1 MAHAAVAQGDFAA
14 PAADVLRQA
23 TVEPRTARRRARELG
38 ELARRQGDRRSAA
51 VCAHAEGVAAQQ
63 LGAIDDAIA
72 AYRRAIRTAVAGG
85 ATDVAAR
92 ARASLAG
99 SMLVRGRLPAALRE
113 MGVALADLSGVDAA
127 RALSQR
133 AAILQLVGRPDD
145 ALADLRRAIPVLRQ
159 AGDAD
164 WAASALSNRSVLHI
178 ARRAFAAAEADL
190 QIAGQLAEEH
200 RLTLWSAY
208 VEQNLGWLDSG
219 RGEIVSALGHF
230 ARSEQLF
237 GELGTQNGSL
247 LVDRAELLLSLR
259 LIDEARSAAD
269 HAVELHRRHRDRLHL
284 PRAQL
289 LRSTVALVQRDLD
302 AAVRAADQAIGGF
315 GRLGD
320 AGGVALARF
329 ARLQAR
335 YAVDRS
341 SVPAGR
347 ARRVADEL
355 RRTGWQVPALEARVL
370 AGIIAL
376 RRGQLAAGREDL
388 RLAGRARFTGPAEVR
403 IRGWLG
409 EALLRFADGRRRSA
423 YSAIDAGL
431 RIVERYQATLGATEL
446 RAHVTLHRGELARLG
461 LRIALDAQD
470 PGRVLS
476 VVERARA
483 TALLFRRP
491 RPPSDP
497 DLSRDLADLRTT
509 MKEIDEARD
518 EGRSTAALT
527 ARQVRLE
534 EAIAGRTMQLPGAFG
549 APRRLPRT
557 RADLAVAFAGSALV
571 EYVELSGRLSVV
583 TVVDG
588 VSRLQALGSTE
599 VVGRLLPQLSF
610 ALRRLARPNTSAGGR
625 AAATAALAKQQ
636 TDLDGLLFGA
646 IRQRLGGRPI
656 VVVPSPVL
664 QGLPWAVLPTC
675 RDRQVSVAPS
685 ATLWLDAV
693 SRGRPAGDRI
703 VVAAGPGL
711 VGAVHEAAAVARLY
725 PGARCLS
732 GDEAT
737 AGRVAAAGDGA
748 DLLHVAAHGRLRSDN
763 PYFSSLQFADG
774 PLTLYDLDRID
785 APGHVVLAA
794 CETAQSAV
802 VAVDEVLG
810 LAAALL
816 AQGTTSVVAPVVN
829 VLDDAVVDLM
839 LDYHREL
846 RASRPPAEALAI
858 AQSRAAGRGPAA
870 WAAGAGFVC
879 MGAGTRPV
887 FLRLPLPR

>member
-1 MAHAAVAQGDFAA
+1 MAVAEGDFGPA
-14 PAADVLRQA
+14 AADVLRQA
-23 TVEPRTARRRARELG
+23 TVEPRQARRRARELG
-38 ELARRQGDRRSAA
+38 ERARRAGDRRSAA
-51 VCAHAEGVAAQQ
+51 VLAHAAGVAAQQ
-63 LGAIDDAIA
+63 LGEIDDAIA
-72 AYRRAIRTAVAGG
+72 AYRRAIRIGTVGG
-85 ATDVAAR
+85 AADVAAR

-99 SMLVRGRLPAALRE
+99 SMLVRGRLSAALHE
-113 MGVALADLSGVDAA
+113 MDAALADLSGVDAA

-178 ARRAFAAAEADL
+178 ARRAFAAAESDL
-190 QIAGQLAEEH
+190 EIAGQLAQQH
-200 RLTLWSAY
+200 RLPLWSAY
-208 VEQNLGWLDSG
+208 VAQNLGWLDSN

-237 GELGTQNGSL
+237 SELGTQNGSL

-269 HAVELHRRHRDRLHL
+269 RAVDLYRRHRDRLHL

-289 LRSTVALVQRDLD
+289 LLSTVALVERDHE
-302 AAVRAADQAIGGF
+302 AALRAAEQAIGGF

-329 ARLQAR
+329 ARLQVR

-347 ARRVADEL
+347 ARRIADEL
-355 RRTGWQVPALEARVL
+355 RRTGWQVPALEAQVI

-376 RRGQLAAGREDL
+376 SRGQLGPGREDL
-388 RLAGRARFTGPAEVR
+388 RLASRARSTGPAEVR

-409 EALLRFADGRRRSA
+409 EALLRFADGRLRSA
-423 YSAIDAGL
+423 NSAVDAGL

-470 PGRVLS
+470 PARVLS
-476 VVERARA
+476 VVERGRA

-497 DLSRDLADLRTT
+497 TLSRDLADLRTT
-509 MKEIDEARD
+509 MREIDEARD
-518 EGRSTAALT
+518 EGLPTAALVG
-527 ARQVRLE
+527 RQVRLE
-534 EAIAGRTMQLPGAFG
+534 KAIAGRTMQLPGAFG

-557 RADLAVAFAGSALV
+557 RAGLAAGFAGSALV
-571 EYVELSGRLSVV
+571 EYVELGRRLFVV

-588 VSRLQALGSTE
+588 RTRLHPLGSTE
-599 VVGRLLPQLSF
+599 AVARLLPQLSF
-610 ALRRLARPNTSAGGR
+610 ALRRLARPHTSTDGR
-625 AAATAALAKQQ
+625 AAAAAALARKQAE
-636 TDLDGLLFGA
+636 LDELLFGA
-646 IRQRLGGRPI
+646 FRDRLGDRPV
-656 VVVPSPVL
+656 VVVPSPAL
-664 QGLPWAVLPTC
+664 QGLPWAALPSC
-675 RDRQVSVAPS
+675 RDRPVSVAPS

-693 SRGRPAGDRI
+693 ARGRPAGDRI

-711 VGAVHEAAAVARLY
+711 AGAEQEAAAIAGLY

-732 GDEAT
+732 GDDAT
-737 AGRVAAAGDGA
+737 ANRVAAAGDGA
-748 DLLHVAAHGRLRSDN
+748 DLLHIAAHGRLRSDN
-763 PYFSSLQFADG
+763 PYFSSLRLADG
-774 PLTLYDLDRID
+774 PLTLYDLERID

-794 CETAQSAV
+794 CETAQATV

-810 LAAALL
+810 FAAALL

-846 RASRPPAEALAI
+846 LATRPPAEALAV
-858 AQSRAAGRGPAA
+858 AQSRAGSRGPAA

-879 MGAGTRPV
+879 MGAGIRPV
-887 FLRLPLPR
+887 FLRLPI

>member
-1 MAHAAVAQGDFAA
+1 MAETAVTPDGDE
-14 PAADVLRQA
+14 PAAAEVFRLA
-23 TVEPRTARRRARELG
+23 TVEPRSARRRARELG
-38 ELARRQGDRRSAA
+38 EQARRRGDLRSAA
-51 VCAHAEGVAAQQ
+51 VCWHAAGVAAQQ
-63 LGAIDDAIA
+63 LGEIDDAIE
-72 AYRRAIRTAVAGG
+72 AYRRAIRMATAGG

-113 MGVALADLSGVDAA
+113 MDTALADLSGVDAA

-133 AAILQLVGRPDD
+133 AAILQLVGRPED

-190 QIAGQLAEEH
+190 QLAGQLAQDH

-230 ARSEQLF
+230 ARSQQLF
-237 GELGTQNGSL
+237 GELGTRNGSL

-259 LIDEARSAAD
+259 LIDEARSAANG
-269 HAVELHRRHRDRLHL
+269 AVDLHRRHRDRLHL

-289 LRSTVALVQRDLD
+289 LLSTVALVQRDLD
-302 AAVRAADQAIGGF
+302 AAIRAADQAIGGF

-320 AGGVALARF
+320 AGGVALARY

-335 YAVDRS
+335 YALDPDA
-341 SVPAGR
+341 VPAGP
-347 ARRVADEL
+347 ARRIADEL

-376 RRGQLAAGREDL
+376 GRGQLRAGREDL
-388 RLAGRARFTGPAEVR
+388 RLASRARTTGPAEVR

-423 YSAIDAGL
+423 NSAVDAGL

-461 LRIALDAQD
+461 LRIALEAQD

-476 VVERARA
+476 VVERGRA

-497 DLSRDLADLRTT
+497 ILSRDLADLRTT

-518 EGRSTAALT
+518 DGRPTTTLIG
-527 ARQVRLE
+527 RQVRLE

-557 RADLAVAFAGSALV
+557 RADLSAAFAGTALV
-571 EYVELSGRLSVV
+571 EYIELGSRLSVV
-583 TVVDG
+583 TVIDG
-588 VSRLQALGSTE
+588 QVRLHTLGSTDA
-599 VVGRLLPQLSF
+599 VPTMLPQLAF
-610 ALRRLARPNTSAGGR
+610 ALRRLARPHTSASGR
-625 AAATAALAKQQ
+625 EAAAAALQKRQAE
-636 TDLDGLLFGA
+636 LDGLLFGA
-646 IRQRLGGRPI
+646 IRGRIGARPI
-656 VVVPSPVL
+656 VVVPSPIL

-675 RDRQVSVAPS
+675 RERAVSVSPS
-685 ATLWLDAV
+685 ATLWLEAD
-693 SRGRPAGDRI
+693 SRRRPSGERI

-711 VGAVHEAAAVARLY
+711 AGAAQEADAVAGLY

-737 AGRVAAAGDGA
+737 AGRVAAAGSGA
-748 DLLHVAAHGRLRSDN
+748 DLLHIAAHGRLRSDN
-763 PYFSSLQFADG
+763 PYFSSLQLTDG
-774 PLTLYDLDRID
+774 PLTLYDLERID

-794 CETAQSAV
+794 CETAQATV
-802 VAVDEVLG
+802 VAMDEVLG
-810 LAAALL
+810 FAATLL

-846 RASRPPAEALAI
+846 RASRPPAEALAV
-858 AQSRAAGRGPAA
+858 AQSRAADRGRAA

-879 MGAGTRPV
+879 VGAGDRPV
-887 FLRLPLPR
+887 FARPPDPR